1 MSERQDPDDQALELA
16 LFPYEGERTRE
27 LIASGRKLAH
37 YTNAH
42 VAHSIISNA
51 EIWMRNVQVMNDFSE
66 VQHGLACMAHARDQ
80 GLVGQLFEAVD
91 AAHPGLSQD
100 IAALYDG
107 WKTSFLFDTYITC
120 LSEFAAPFLP
130 NGTPNPENTYGR
142 LSMWRAYGGDNGVA
156 LIVDPSFLAQGGD
169 LGNVFT
175 SPVIYGDAFAFA
187 EQFARVV
194 GGIRAIPE
202 VLRRCDRE
210 ALRHSVFNALRF
222 GILSVKHP
230 GFKEEEE
237 WRVIYTPS
245 MGESP
250 YIKQS
255 VKTVRDVPQV
265 VHTLQLVDDE
275 ASGIRLAPAG
285 LIDEVLIGP
294 CEYPLTLRQTFF
306 DAMHRAGVA
315 DPANRVRQS
324 GIPLRR

>member
-1 MSERQDPDDQALELA
+1 MSERQDSDDHALQLA
-16 LFPYEGERTRE
+16 LFPYEAERVRD
-27 LIASGRKLAH
+27 LAASGRKLAH

-42 VAHSIISNA
+42 VAHSIISEA

-66 VQHGLACMAHARDQ
+66 VQHGIACMTYARDQ
-80 GLVGQLFEAVD
+80 GLVGQLFQAVD
-91 AAHPGLSQD
+91 ATHAGLSQE
-100 IAALYDG
+100 IAELYDG

-120 LSEFAAPFLP
+120 LSEFAAPLMP
-130 NGTPNPENTYGR
+130 DGTANPENTYGR

-156 LIVDPSFLAQGGD
+156 LIVNPYFLTEGGD

-175 SPVIYGDAFAFA
+175 SPVFYGDVVAFAG
-187 EQFARVV
+187 QFARMVA
-194 GGIRAIPE
+194 GIEAIPD

-210 ALRHSVFNALRF
+210 ALRDSVFNALRF
-222 GILSVKHP
+222 AVLSVKHA

-237 WRVIYTPS
+237 WRVIYTPR

-250 YIKQS
+250 YLKQS

-275 ASGIRLAPAG
+275 ATGVRLTPAG

-306 DAMHRAGVA
+306 DALYRAGVA
-315 DPANRVRQS
+315 DPASRIRQS